1 MHKINV
7 LTIGSK
13 NFNTSLEELKDYLSF
28 KLTTSN
34 NTLETKSLDKYDV
47 LLIHE
52 DYLNDRASMEFLEN
66 CNKIKILIYSS
77 NKSSSISFTDELLL
91 PSSVKEINDIVEDSI
106 VKKKFT
112 KNSTIQIKDYIL
124 DKNEKKLIKN
134 GTFILLT
141 EKEIQLLELLLINN
155 EALSKNKILEIVW
168 RYATDADTHTVE
180 THIYRLR
187 KKILD
192 KFSDENFIIN
202 NKTGYLI

>member
-66 CNKIKILIYSS
+66 CNKIKILT
-77 NKSSSISFTDELLL
+77 N
-91 PSSVKEINDIVEDSI
+91 
-106 VKKKFT
+106 
-112 KNSTIQIKDYIL
+112 Q
-124 DKNEKKLIKN
+124 
-134 GTFILLT
+134 
-141 EKEIQLLELLLINN
+141 
-155 EALSKNKILEIVW
+155 
-168 RYATDADTHTVE
+168 
-180 THIYRLR
+180 
-187 KKILD
+187 
-192 KFSDENFIIN
+192 
-202 NKTGYLI
+202 